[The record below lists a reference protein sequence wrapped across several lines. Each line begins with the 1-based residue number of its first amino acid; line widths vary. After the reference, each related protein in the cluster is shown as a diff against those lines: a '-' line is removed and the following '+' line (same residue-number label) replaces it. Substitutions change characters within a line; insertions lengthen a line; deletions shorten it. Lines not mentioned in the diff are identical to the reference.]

1 MTMSLSTG
9 LISGMDTGALV
20 SQLIAAEAAPQT
32 ALKARL
38 KSAQSAASAYR
49 TVNTTFARRPR
60 RRRGRRQLDI
70 TERTDRRELEH
81 ERHRRARRPSATK
94 GSKVTFTVTALRDA
108 RRRSSPATRGPRPT
122 DDVRLHGAGP
132 AHHDLRRAERRR
144 PRHVS
149 IPAAPRRHQ
158 PRRRREGHQRRNL
171 GLSAAVSGPPSEYKL
186 QLTSAKDGAAGACR
200 FVGCREA
207 RRPAEPA
214 PPRPDARIRT
224 ATLDLG
230 GGSTAKSGS
239 NTFADLIT
247 GVSVHRQPK
256 AETVQTTVSVGSDP
270 DAVRGKMQTLVDAV
284 NAALNTVQDLQH
296 QRPGQ
301 HRGAQGRLLGDQLA
315 GAAAQRGARAPSG
328 ADGSPAQTVGFQL
341 TKDGKVTFDKAKF
354 LAALKATPSWPSAW
368 SAARRPAPD
377 AGARRRRRPPVS
389 PTRLLDVAKSASDS
403 ATGSLVKLAEG
414 RESTLKGIQDRI
426 DAWDL
431 RLAKRKE
438 TLTRQFTAME
448 TSLSSL
454 RNQST
459 WLAGQIN
466 SLPSG

>member
-38 KSAQSAASAYR
+38 KSAENAASAYR
-49 TVNTTFARRPR
+49 TVNTTFAAVRAAAEAFTTSS
-60 RRRGRRQLDI
+60 I
-70 TERTDRRELEH
+70 TSTRT
-81 ERHRRARRPSATK
+81 AASTNTNVTASATASATK
-94 GSKVTFTVTALRDA
+94 GSKVTFTVTALA
-108 RRRSSPATRGPRPT
+108 STQTLASVETWTAPT
-122 DDVRLHGAGP
+122 DDVRAKQPNWPITIYDSKNVALGT
-132 AHHDLRRAERRR
+132 
-144 PRHVS
+144 VS
-149 IPAAPRRHQ
+149 LPAAP
-158 PRRRREGHQRRNL
+158 PATSLADAAKAINTANL
-171 GLSAAVSGPPSEYKL
+171 GVSAAVLKTAGGYKL
-186 QLTSAKDGAAGACR
+186 QLTSATGGAAGAVR
-200 FVGCREA
+200 VVGQGEDPMTGGA
-207 RRPAEPA
+207 HFLTTSPGQ
-214 PPRPDARIRT
+214 D

-230 GGSTAKSGS
+230 GGQTATSGS

-247 GVSVHRQPK
+247 GVSVTVSK
-256 AETVQTTVSVGSDP
+256 ADATQTTVTVGSDS
-270 DAVRGKMQTLVDAV
+270 AGAASKMQTLVDAV
-284 NAALNTVQDLQH
+284 NSALTTVKTYSSNAKGSTAALKGDFSLTSLSGELLQ
-296 QRPGQ
+296 
-301 HRGAQGRLLGDQLA
+301 AVSIA
-315 GAAAQRGARAPSG
+315 VG
-328 ADGSPAQTVGFQL
+328 ADGSPAKVGIQL

-354 LAALKATPSWPSAW
+354 AAALEATPELAQRMVGGTPAVAGPPAV
-368 SAARRPAPD
+368 AAVPGIA
-377 AGARRRRRPPVS
+377 
-389 PTRLLDVAKSASDS
+389 TRLFDVAKSASDS

-414 RESTLKGIQDRI
+414 RESTFKGIQERI

-438 TLTRQFTAME
+438 TLNRQFTAME